1 MVILLLTVFLL
12 GACSSA
18 TPEPT
23 EVVALPAVSFGE
35 GTPDA
40 STEANEVKNSI
51 DEAYPLNGSNTAI
64 DETYPLN
71 GTDTTGSSVTY
82 PVMGGENP
90 TKSMTDAEVEALIV
104 EKLQGHHTLDWLLN
118 FEYTRE
124 QWDQLLSS
132 HHDVTFTP
140 EEKEQVIDWLLAH

>member
-1 MVILLLTVFLL
+1 MKKNTVILIVVLLLTVFLL
-12 GACSSA
+12 DACSSA

-23 EVVALPAVSFGE
+23 EMVALPAVSFGE

-40 STEANEVKNSI
+40 SMAGNEEKN
-51 DEAYPLNGSNTAI
+51 NV
-64 DETYPLN
+64 DETYPLTE
-71 GTDTTGSSVTY
+71 TDTTGTSSTY
-82 PVMGGENP
+82 PVTGGESP
-90 TKSMTDAEVEALIV
+90 TKSMTDTEIEALIV

-140 EEKEQVIDWLLAH
+140 EEKGQVIDWLLAH

>member
-1 MVILLLTVFLL
+1 MKKNTVILMVVLLLAVFLL

-23 EVVALPAVSFGE
+23 EMVALPAVSFGE

-40 STEANEVKNSI
+40 STAANEEKN
-51 DEAYPLNGSNTAI
+51 NV
-64 DETYPLN
+64 DETYPLTE
-71 GTDTTGSSVTY
+71 TDTTGTSSSY
-82 PVMGGENP
+82 PVTEGENP